1 MGVFLAS
8 LLTFLLAVTVK
19 QDQAPLRAGCASDSA
34 LVANLPEGTPLT
46 LRYAMAGES
55 VPCYKVAAEAN
66 GKHLEGYLPVSAM
79 DGLNSFEQGR
89 REASWVTTWV
99 STTDALNAARSA
111 KPMSELTASSTSAN
125 APDRATRILMAQAS
139 ALIEGNQPGKALAL
153 LEPEVKKHGN
163 PTLLAIAGV
172 AAWRA
177 DDGRHA
183 LEYWR
188 ESLDLE
194 PNPGI
199 EKLYKQVEREQ
210 TNDQSAEKLY
220 GVRVTLRYD
229 RATVPTETARQMVA
243 QVDSTFAQ
251 VSAQLGCAA
260 DEKIMTIV
268 QSRDAYR
275 KATDAAEWN
284 GGQYD
289 GRIRVPVMTGQS
301 MDASMQRVLAHE
313 TTHAC
318 LTMLGE
324 WPVWLQEGMAQKLS
338 GETLTPASRKKLSAM
353 AAEGKLPRLENL
365 RQDWSRLDSEHAT
378 LAYAMALAAAELLYE
393 DYGND
398 GVRNLMRNPERLPAM
413 MIYIDK
419 QLGL

>member
-1 MGVFLAS
+1 MGVFLA
-8 LLTFLLAVTVK
+8 LFLAVTVK
-19 QDQAPLRAGCASDSA
+19 QDQAPLRAGCADDSA
-34 LVANLPEGTPLT
+34 LVASLAAGTPLT

-66 GKHLEGYLPVSAM
+66 GKHFEGYLPASAI

-89 REASWVTTWV
+89 RDASWV

-111 KPMSELTASSTSAN
+111 KPMAELTASATNTSRNGN

-153 LEPEVKKHGN
+153 LEPEVKKHNN
-163 PTLLAIAGV
+163 PMLLAIAGV

-183 LEYWR
+183 LEYWH
-188 ESLDLE
+188 ESLEME

-199 EKLYKQVEREQ
+199 EKLYKQVKREQ

-229 RATVPTETARQMVA
+229 RATVPAETARLMVA
-243 QVDSTFAQ
+243 QVDGTFAQ
-251 VSAQLGCAA
+251 VSAQLGCTA

-289 GRIRVPVMTGQS
+289 GRIRVPVMNGQS
-301 MDASMQRVLAHE
+301 MDASMQRTLAHE

-324 WPVWLQEGMAQKLS
+324 WPVWLQEGLAQKLS
-338 GETLTPASRKKLSAM
+338 GEVLAPAVRKKLATM

-365 RQDWSRLDSEHAT
+365 RQDWSRLDTEHAT
-378 LAYAMALAAAELLYE
+378 LAYALALAAAELMYE
-393 DYGND
+393 TYGND
-398 GVRNLMRNPERLPAM
+398 GVRNLMRNPERLPA
-413 MIYIDK
+413 ISAYLDK

>member
-1 MGVFLAS
+1 MGVFLA
-8 LLTFLLAVTVK
+8 LFLAVTVK
-19 QDQAPLRAGCASDSA
+19 QDQAPLRAGCSDDSA
-34 LVANLPEGTPLT
+34 LVANLPSGTLLT

-66 GKHLEGYLPVSAM
+66 GKRFEGYLPASAI

-89 REASWVTTWV
+89 REASWV

-111 KPMSELTASSTSAN
+111 KPMAELTAASPTSTN

-153 LEPEVKKHGN
+153 LEPEVKKHSN

-210 TNDQSAEKLY
+210 TNDQSAEKLF

-229 RATVPTETARQMVA
+229 RATVPVETARLMVA
-243 QVDSTFAQ
+243 QVDNTFAQ
-251 VSAQLGCAA
+251 VSAQLGCTA

-268 QSRDAYR
+268 QSREAYR
-275 KATDAAEWN
+275 KATDSAEWN

-289 GRIRVPVMTGQS
+289 GRIRVPVMSGQS

-324 WPVWLQEGMAQKLS
+324 WPAWLQEGLAQKLS
-338 GETLTPASRKKLSAM
+338 GEALAPAIRAKLT
-353 AAEGKLPRLENL
+353 AAAADGKLPRLENL
-365 RQDWSRLDSEHAT
+365 RQDWSRLDTEHAT
-378 LAYAMALAAAELLYE
+378 LAYALALAAAEMMYE
-393 DYGND
+393 TYGND
-398 GVRNLMRNPERLPAM
+398 GVRNLMRNPERLPA
-413 MIYIDK
+413 ISAYLDK

>member
-1 MGVFLAS
+1 MGVFLA
-8 LLTFLLAVTVK
+8 LLLAVSVK
-19 QDQAPLRAGCASDSA
+19 QDQALLRAGCAADSA
-34 LVANLPEGTPLT
+34 LVATLAEGTPLT

-55 VPCYKVAAEAN
+55 TPCYKVAAEAN
-66 GKHLEGYLPVSAM
+66 GKHFEGYLPASAI

-89 REASWVTTWV
+89 REASWV
-99 STTDALNAARSA
+99 STTEALNAARSSR
-111 KPMSELTASSTSAN
+111 PMSELAAAPSAN
-125 APDRATRILMAQAS
+125 APDRATRILIAQAS

-183 LEYWR
+183 LEYWH

-229 RATVPTETARQMVA
+229 RATVPTETARLMMA
-243 QVDSTFAQ
+243 QVDSTFAE
-251 VSAQLGCAA
+251 VSAQLGCTA

-289 GRIRVPVMTGQS
+289 GRIRVPVMIGQS

-324 WPVWLQEGMAQKLS
+324 WPVWLQEGLAQKLS
-338 GETLTPASRKKLSAM
+338 GEALAPTVRKKLAAM
-353 AAEGKLPRLENL
+353 AADGKLPRLENL

-378 LAYAMALAAAELLYE
+378 LAYALALAAADLMYE
-393 DYGND
+393 TYGND
-398 GVRNLMRNPERLPAM
+398 GVRNLMRNPERLSA
-413 MIYIDK
+413 ISVYLDK

>member
-1 MGVFLAS
+1 MGVFLA
-8 LLTFLLAVTVK
+8 LFLAVTVK
-19 QDQAPLRAGCASDSA
+19 QDQAPLRAGCATDSA
-34 LVANLPEGTPLT
+34 LLANLPAGTPLT
-46 LRYAMAGES
+46 LRYAMAGEN

-66 GKHLEGYLPVSAM
+66 GKHFEGYLPASAI

-89 REASWVTTWV
+89 REASWV
-99 STTDALNAARSA
+99 STTEALNAARSA
-111 KPMSELTASSTSAN
+111 KPMAELTASPSNAN
-125 APDRATRILMAQAS
+125 APDRATRILVAQAS

-153 LEPEVKKHGN
+153 LEPEVTKHSN

-188 ESLDLE
+188 GSLDLE

-229 RATVPTETARQMVA
+229 RAAVPVETARLMVT

-251 VSAQLGCAA
+251 VSAQLGCTA

-289 GRIRVPVMTGQS
+289 GRIRVPVMSGQS

-324 WPVWLQEGMAQKLS
+324 WPAWLQEGLAQKLS
-338 GETLTPASRKKLSAM
+338 GEALAPAVRKKLAAM
-353 AAEGKLPRLENL
+353 AAERKLPRLENL
-365 RQDWSRLDSEHAT
+365 RQDWSRLDTEHAT
-378 LAYAMALAAAELLYE
+378 LAYGLALAAAEMMYE
-393 DYGND
+393 NYGSD
-398 GVRNLMRNPERLPAM
+398 GVRNLMRNPERLPA
-413 MIYIDK
+413 ISAYLDK

>member
-1 MGVFLAS
+1 MGVFLA
-8 LLTFLLAVTVK
+8 LFPALFLAVTVK
-19 QDQAPLRAGCASDSA
+19 EDQTPLRAGCAVDST
-34 LVANLPEGTPLT
+34 LVTSLPAGTPLT

-66 GKHLEGYLPVSAM
+66 GKRFEGYLPASAI

-89 REASWVTTWV
+89 REASWV
-99 STTDALNAARSA
+99 STTDALNSARSA
-111 KPMSELTASSTSAN
+111 KPMSELTASTASAN

-139 ALIEGNQPGKALAL
+139 AWIEENQPGKALAL
-153 LEPEVKKHGN
+153 LEPEVKKHSN

-188 ESLDLE
+188 ASLDLE

-220 GVRVTLRYD
+220 GLRVTLRYD
-229 RATVPTETARQMVA
+229 RAAVPVETARLMVA
-243 QVDSTFAQ
+243 QVDNTFAQ
-251 VSAQLGCAA
+251 VSAQLGCTA

-268 QSRDAYR
+268 QSREAYR
-275 KATDAAEWN
+275 KATDTAEWS

-289 GRIRVPVMTGQS
+289 GRIRVPVMNGQS

-324 WPVWLQEGMAQKLS
+324 WPAWLQEGLAQKLS
-338 GETLTPASRKKLSAM
+338 GEALAPAVRTKLTAM

-378 LAYAMALAAAELLYE
+378 LAYALALAAAEMLYE
-393 DYGND
+393 NYGND
-398 GVRNLMRNPERLPAM
+398 GVRNLMRNPERLPA
-413 MIYIDK
+413 ISANLDK
-419 QLGL
+419 RLGL

>member
-1 MGVFLAS
+1 MGAFLA
-8 LLTFLLAVTVK
+8 LFLAVTVK
-19 QDQAPLRAGCASDSA
+19 QDQAPLRAGCATDSA
-34 LVANLPEGTPLT
+34 LVASLAAGTPLT

-55 VPCYKVAAEAN
+55 VPCYKVAADAD
-66 GKHLEGYLPVSAM
+66 GKHFEGYLPASAI
-79 DGLNSFEQGR
+79 DGLNSFDQGR
-89 REASWVTTWV
+89 REASWV
-99 STTDALNAARSA
+99 STTDALSAARSA
-111 KPMSELTASSTSAN
+111 KPMSELTASSTNTSTNDN

-153 LEPEVKKHGN
+153 LEPEVKKHSN

-183 LEYWR
+183 LEYWH

-229 RATVPTETARQMVA
+229 PATVPVETARLMVA

-251 VSAQLGCAA
+251 VSAQLGCTA

-289 GRIRVPVMTGQS
+289 GRIRVPVMNGQS

-324 WPVWLQEGMAQKLS
+324 WPVWLQE
-338 GETLTPASRKKLSAM
+338 
-353 AAEGKLPRLENL
+353 
-365 RQDWSRLDSEHAT
+365 EHAT
-378 LAYAMALAAAELLYE
+378 LAYALALAAAEMMYE
-393 DYGND
+393 TYGND
-398 GVRNLMRNPERLPAM
+398 GVRNLMRNPERLPA
-413 MIYIDK
+413 ISVYLDK